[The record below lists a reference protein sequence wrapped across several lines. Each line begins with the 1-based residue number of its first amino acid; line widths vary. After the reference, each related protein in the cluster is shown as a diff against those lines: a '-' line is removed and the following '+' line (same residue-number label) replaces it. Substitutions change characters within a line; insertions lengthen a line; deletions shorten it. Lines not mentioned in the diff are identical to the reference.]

1 VTASPQAA
9 ARKSCTSRIY
19 RVDPPQ
25 FPQRFPFFRWQ
36 LRDGPLPSIPFA
48 ETVSLYVRA
57 PAMLAL
63 RLGLA
68 ALILS
73 ATLGGLLIGDD
84 KKDDPKKDDPKD
96 PTPVPKGTLPK
107 NFKSLGLDDKQK
119 KDIYRIEAEYRA
131 KIDDYQTKIAELKK
145 DEKSEIEKVLT
156 KAQKDL
162 LREIREKE
170 INGDKTPP
178 KDPPVKDPPK
188 DPAK

>member
-1 VTASPQAA
+1 
-9 ARKSCTSRIY
+9 
-19 RVDPPQ
+19 
-25 FPQRFPFFRWQ
+25 
-36 LRDGPLPSIPFA
+36 
-48 ETVSLYVRA
+48 
-57 PAMLAL
+57 MLAL